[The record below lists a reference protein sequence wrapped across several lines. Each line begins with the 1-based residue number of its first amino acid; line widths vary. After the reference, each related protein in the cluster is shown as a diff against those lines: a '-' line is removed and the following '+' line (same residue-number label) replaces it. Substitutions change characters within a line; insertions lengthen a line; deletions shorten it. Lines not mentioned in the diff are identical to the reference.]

1 MPDLQ
6 EVIAVGIVALVAGR
20 LLWKRWARRNA
31 AGTPA
36 AKSGDCGDCAA
47 AGPPPQEA
55 TVYFYRRRSP
65 ERGTD
70 EGNSAGT

>member
-1 MPDLQ
+1 MPDIQ

-36 AKSGDCGDCAA
+36 AKSGGI
-47 AGPPPQEA
+47 
-55 TVYFYRRRSP
+55 
-65 ERGTD
+65 ERHGRLA
-70 EGNSAGT
+70 SI